1 MLSKLGTI
9 PDIVICTAGGT
20 PTQGGFLAD
29 IAPKAIK
36 SCLELNYYTS
46 VFIVQSCL
54 RLWLATPKTPETR
67 HIVLTSSTAAFV
79 GLPGYIAYTTTKVA
93 IRALADTLRQELLMY
108 GEDAFKVH
116 CTFPGNFLSD
126 SLISEQARKPKLLKM
141 MDGTDCP
148 EDELRKKVT
157 SSRAVAKKIIRGL
170 EVGKMYITVD
180 FGGQI
185 LFNNMRGPSPRYHS
199 FLDFCIG
206 LIAVVAW
213 WWVRLDFDRK
223 TRKYGREHYAQNPRS
238 GSGDGQR
245 D

>member
-1 MLSKLGTI
+1 
-9 PDIVICTAGGT
+9 
-20 PTQGGFLAD
+20 
-29 IAPKAIK
+29 
-36 SCLELNYYTS
+36 
-46 VFIVQSCL
+46 
-54 RLWLATPKTPETR
+54 
-67 HIVLTSSTAAFV
+67 
-79 GLPGYIAYTTTKVA
+79 
-93 IRALADTLRQELLMY
+93 
-108 GEDAFKVH
+108 
-116 CTFPGNFLSD
+116 
-126 SLISEQARKPKLLKM
+126 M

-148 EDELRKKVT
+148 EDELRKKVM